1 MSLIF
6 LHGSGLHAA
15 YWDPLLG
22 RLSHPHKVALSF
34 PGRGG
39 LPGPSPSDVAGL
51 ARHIGR
57 LLPPNSIVV
66 GHSLGGAVALELA
79 LTYPLAGLILINT
92 GARLRVMPG
101 ILAAMRDAVES
112 GIPAPMVGYSFQPE
126 TDPEIVRRTVGVEQ
140 DVPPESALAD
150 WQACMAFDRTADLG
164 RLSVPTLVCAGG
176 RDLLTPPKY
185 SELLAARIPGARLA
199 LLPEGGH
206 MMPVEQLPWLVK
218 QIEDF
223 AAGLSAGKP

>member
-1 MSLIF
+1 MPLIF

-15 YWDPLLG
+15 FWDPLLAQVSRPDRG
-22 RLSHPHKVALSF
+22 ALSF

-39 LPGPSPSDVAGL
+39 QPGPSPSDVAGL
-51 ARHIGR
+51 ADAIGR
-57 LLPPNSIVV
+57 LLPPNPVVV

-79 LTYPLAGLILINT
+79 LTQPLAGLILINT

-101 ILAAMRDAVES
+101 IMDAMREAVES
-112 GIPAPMVGYSFQPE
+112 GIPAPVVGYSFQPE
-126 TDPEIVRRTVGVEQ
+126 TDPETVARTVAVEQ
-140 DVPPESALAD
+140 EVPPESALAD
-150 WQACMAFDRTADLG
+150 WQACMTFDCTADLG
-164 RLSVPTLVCAGG
+164 RISVPTLVCGGG

-185 SELLAARIPGARLA
+185 SEALAARIPGARLA

-206 MMPVEQLPWLVK
+206 MMPVEQVPWLLR

-223 AAGLSAGKP
+223 VAGLAAGKP